1 MDSLQNVMFSLTEF
15 NNRYKN
21 FPEEMTIISYELKR
35 ERFEKL
41 HFKTAKELM
50 LPSGQPQTDVSWQG
64 IPTFIGINPRE
75 LKQYSKSE
83 KANAMMELEAQIFN
97 LWKGSPF
104 GLSSVLM
111 GRKRQRNVWKID
123 LTYRLVFAGGAE
135 LVAALERDAKE
146 APLIEEVVD
155 MNVN

>member
-1 MDSLQNVMFSLTEF
+1 MDSLQNVMFSLIEF

-21 FPEEMTIISYELKR
+21 FPEEMTVISYELKR

-50 LPSGQPQTDVSWQG
+50 LPTAQPETDVSWQG
-64 IPTFIGINPRE
+64 IPTFIGIDPRE
-75 LKQYSKSE
+75 LKQNHKSD

-97 LWKGSPF
+97 IWKGSPF
-104 GLSSVLM
+104 GLPSVLM
-111 GRKRQRNVWKID
+111 GRKKQRNVWKID

-135 LVAALERDAKE
+135 LVAALERNAKE
-146 APLIEEVVD
+146 APSIEEVID
-155 MNVN
+155 MSVN